1 MDSSAHSTQLEQ
13 GPVAMVTDMQSDP
26 GTPPSTSS
34 GASSPASND
43 EPTSPLHEVPTIL
56 PPTSPLSSKPSG
68 THKEGAFSGLLS
80 FLNMGDMSRV
90 TLCVVMMFTVALLPG
105 KVFNSASSA
114 DYSTFHGSARHLF
127 TAEDPMVLSLSS
139 FLLTACMQLFIS
151 WLCVGWLVALSLPLV
166 VGPSSREYSTF
177 GKFVQQARS
186 CKQKVCVYVRVCLLL
201 VCVCVCCLCVRVCVC
216 CLCVRLLLVCAS
228 VVCVCGCASVACVCV
243 CCLCVGVLH
252 SLLVLH
258 CLSTVHH
265 FVLSAGR
272 VSNGCHQL
280 PQSSGCSQCCSA
292 HVCCNQNG
300 RRSLAS
306 DYFCLHPLALWCL
319 VCATHT
325 EEDYSPGQGQRGASG
340 RGTGHV

>member
-1 MDSSAHSTQLEQ
+1 MLRKTIDYIRHLESNNRKLLAENRRLRQKMDSSAHSTQLEQ

-34 GASSPASND
+34 GASSPASHD
-43 EPTSPLHEVPTIL
+43 EPISPLHEVPTIL
-56 PPTSPLSSKPSG
+56 PPTSPLPSKPSG

-186 CKQKVCVYVRVCLLL
+186 CKQKVCV
-201 VCVCVCCLCVRVCVC
+201 
-216 CLCVRLLLVCAS
+216 
-228 VVCVCGCASVACVCV
+228 
-243 CCLCVGVLH
+243 
-252 SLLVLH
+252 
-258 CLSTVHH
+258 
-265 FVLSAGR
+265 
-272 VSNGCHQL
+272 
-280 PQSSGCSQCCSA
+280 
-292 HVCCNQNG
+292 
-300 RRSLAS
+300 
-306 DYFCLHPLALWCL
+306 
-319 VCATHT
+319 
-325 EEDYSPGQGQRGASG
+325 
-340 RGTGHV
+340 